1 MLQAGIN
8 ITRAA
13 ALRCIAGNIF
23 EFAVLLAARAGI
35 GRGGCGEQE
44 AAAAAFPV
52 GEPATRAEGRRGW
65 FRERRTATR
74 TLFLL
79 GHDLSSP

>member
-23 EFAVLLAARAGI
+23 ELAVLLAARAGI
-35 GRGGCGEQE
+35 GRDGGREQKT
-44 AAAAAFPV
+44 ATTTFPV
-52 GEPATRAEGRRGW
+52 GEAAVRAKSSRG
-65 FRERRTATR
+65 
-74 TLFLL
+74 
-79 GHDLSSP
+79 